1 MTLTVKICGLSE
13 EKTLEAAVA
22 GGADMVGFV
31 FHPASPRNIGVAVAS
46 GLRDK
51 VGRRAEV
58 VALTVNAGDGDLDEI
73 VARVRPDWL
82 QLHGSESADRI
93 RELKARYALRIMKAI
108 PVRGRNDLDAVEPYR
123 GVADLVLF
131 DAKPPIGAILP
142 GGNGVPFNWRLLRG
156 VEVGMPFMVSGGLD
170 PANVAEAIATTAPF
184 GVDVSS
190 GVETS
195 PGRKDVDL
203 IGAFIAT
210 ARMASF
216 QNSTRGAA

>member
-1 MTLTVKICGLSE
+1 MTLIVKICGLTE

-31 FHPASPRNIGVAVAS
+31 FHAASPRNVGVAVAS

-51 VGRRAEV
+51 VGQRAEV
-58 VALTVNAGDGDLDEI
+58 VALTVSAGDADLDEI

-82 QLHGSESADRI
+82 QLHGTESRDRVAEI
-93 RELKARYALRIMKAI
+93 KARHRLRIMKAI
-108 PVRGRNDLDAVEPYR
+108 SVRGLSDLDAVDAYR
-123 GVADLVLF
+123 GIADLILF

-156 VEVGMPFMVSGGLD
+156 LDVGMPFMVSGGLD
-170 PANVAEAIATTAPF
+170 PANVAEAITITVAH

-195 PGRKDVDL
+195 PGRKDADL
-203 IGAFIAT
+203 IGAFIAS

-216 QNSTRGAA
+216 SKLGAA